1 MTTKEKQREAK
12 PMSPEARPA
21 HRHCDYATRVQV
33 HLAKHAVALAL
44 IQKTLAQITDPAR
57 TYQSS
62 EVYALINKRI
72 EHDRTF
78 FDALRRLGFAGQSGF
93 GSLTPRDAGAA
104 FAAAVKREYGG
115 KPTKRERTLAI
126 QRLMD
131 KLDVATSRLLEATA
145 RIADLSTPAISSGS
159 PVLRGRRDDAGPTT
173 QPSVSR

>member
-12 PMSPEARPA
+12 PVSPEACPA
-21 HRHCDYATRVQV
+21 HLHCDYATRVQV

-57 TYQSS
+57 TYQPS

-78 FDALRRLGFAGQSGF
+78 FDALRRLGFAGQSGV
-93 GSLTPRDAGAA
+93 GSLTPRDAAIA

-115 KPTKRERTLAI
+115 KPTKLERALAI
-126 QRLMD
+126 KRLMD
-131 KLDVATSRLLEATA
+131 KLDVALSDIEAA
-145 RIADLSTPAISSGS
+145 RINSAHC
-159 PVLRGRRDDAGPTT
+159 
-173 QPSVSR
+173 